1 MNIVLENVLIHSERW
16 SRLDFYKMYWW
27 FILNATVENIL
38 MQKENAALE
47 TYWCKSKRRRVAV
60 VAWPFLPCMYDPA
73 LLRPFWFVRWMVRF
87 ETALMTVD
95 QVDTTQRNG
104 RTWTGRPTG
113 EGRIQVRG
121 HFQWIA
127 PTKLVLFMNIKAPVF
142 FWGALFT
149 PHILN
154 NDSQWRKKQNSS
166 LKSG

>member
-1 MNIVLENVLIHSERW
+1 MNIVLENVLMHSERW

-87 ETALMTVD
+87 ETALMTVSWSGGYNTEKWQNLD
-95 QVDTTQRNG
+95 RASY
-104 RTWTGRPTG
+104 W
-113 EGRIQVRG
+113 
-121 HFQWIA
+121 
-127 PTKLVLFMNIKAPVF
+127 
-142 FWGALFT
+142 WGPYTSPWSFSMDCSDKIGTFHEYKGSCFLLGCTFY
-149 PHILN
+149 PSYIEY
-154 NDSQWRKKQNSS
+154 NDSQWRKKQN
-166 LKSG
+166 KAV

>member
-1 MNIVLENVLIHSERW
+1 
-16 SRLDFYKMYWW
+16 
-27 FILNATVENIL
+27 
-38 MQKENAALE
+38 
-47 TYWCKSKRRRVAV
+47 
-60 VAWPFLPCMYDPA
+60 
-73 LLRPFWFVRWMVRF
+73 MVRF

-154 NDSQWRKKQNSS
+154 IMTHNGERNKIKQSKIRLQAGVSCTEFEEKHHHLSMIPFYPS
-166 LKSG
+166 LRYNTIQYDRFKPKTLQ